1 MQLQLYFF
9 YTYALPIKSISTELV
24 EEGESKIIVYS
35 SELVPLP
42 VPPLRLPLP
51 PPLPLLG
58 LGCRQGKL
66 LVLILPVPLPG
77 SHYRPLLLPLLLFLG
92 LPELFPR
99 CALGV
104 ASFLIETSPPLEK
117 LKAIF
122 QLLLSVF
129 LRLWQVGPF
138 LFKFWVGCGAVGR
151 LQPEVREFGLK
162 GADLLDEFI
171 FLELLLVDEFDQ
183 QLADLELG
191 PGQTGRA
198 TWVEPRQFVDY
209 NMRPL

>member
-1 MQLQLYFF
+1 MQWPFSFF
-9 YTYALPIKSISTELV
+9 NTYALPIKSIFAEWV

-58 LGCRQGKL
+58 LLLALRCRQGKL

-77 SHYRPLLLPLLLFLG
+77 SHDRPPLLPLLLFLF

-104 ASFLIETSPPLEK
+104 ASFLIGTSPALEK
-117 LKAIF
+117 LKATF

-129 LRLWQVGPF
+129 
-138 LFKFWVGCGAVGR
+138 
-151 LQPEVREFGLK
+151 
-162 GADLLDEFI
+162 
-171 FLELLLVDEFDQ
+171 
-183 QLADLELG
+183 
-191 PGQTGRA
+191 
-198 TWVEPRQFVDY
+198 
-209 NMRPL
+209 